1 MIVKLTATPFET
13 TKKGDIKRMRQQAR
27 IPAILYGHKEKSRRV
42 FVEQREF
49 KKVLET
55 LRQEAVTIDL
65 QIGEKGFLCVIKA
78 IQHNPVTGELLHIDF
93 QHIHKK
99 EKIKATVPIH
109 IVGEAPGLE
118 KGGILDQRLHEIVVK
133 CLPADMPA
141 RIDVDV
147 SQLDLGETIHLYDIN
162 VPNTEFEVTKETPIV
177 SVLVPRAV
185 VAEAKPAAAEEGEEG
200 AVVEGEGAEEA
211 EEGKE
216 GAVEKEGTKDSEGVK
231 GKEKE
236 KGKKGEKGKEGK
248 K

>member
-1 MIVKLTATPFET
+1 MIVNLTATPYET
-13 TKKGDIKRMRQQAR
+13 TKKGDIKRMRQEGR

-42 FVEQREF
+42 FVEQRAF
-49 KKVLET
+49 KQVLET
-55 LRQEAVTIDL
+55 LRQEAVTINL
-65 QIGEKGFLCVIKA
+65 QIGEKEFLCVIKA
-78 IQHNPVTGELLHIDF
+78 IQHNPITDELFHIDF

-109 IVGEAPGLE
+109 IIGEAPGVE

-147 SQLDLGETIHLYDIN
+147 SQLELGDSIHLYDID
-162 VPNTEFEVTKETPIV
+162 VPNTEFEMTRETPIV

-185 VAEAKPAAAEEGEEG
+185 VAEAKPAAVEEGEEG
-200 AVVEGEGAEEA
+200 VVAEGEGAEEA
-211 EEGKE
+211 EERKE
-216 GAVEKEGTKDSEGVK
+216 GSVEKEGAKDQEGV
-231 GKEKE
+231 